1 MRPGRPEPENPDGAE
16 ERGARV
22 KKRSGWTLN
31 AILYGAWL
39 FFVLGTAVYAE
50 YYDAELHRL
59 TGRLWMA
66 LAGAAVFSPMVLGRV
81 RKWTPLRK
89 RAFPMGVPGELL
101 RLLPGRAGILLSR
114 GKPGRV

>member
-59 TGRLWMA
+59 TGRLWMTE
-66 LAGAAVFSPMVLGRV
+66 MDTE
-81 RKWTPLRK
+81 KTPLRK
-89 RAFPMGVPGELL
+89 RAFPMGVPGDLL